1 MTNYLHK
8 ASGVLSSGAF
18 WSFGLKST
26 GSISESAAETAWSS
40 AVNAFFATA
49 GVAALYS
56 TGMELTAT
64 STSTASSTWKQ
75 TTITRTSHTAAGSAA
90 TQELP
95 DQDAMIVTYRS
106 ANATKSG
113 HGRWFLPAP
122 VAAALAVGT
131 GGHLSTGSTTTLT
144 GALATLRNSL
154 VTAGLSPVILTRK
167 ATLSGLPAFNTQAVT
182 TWELV
187 HTLGVQTRRGDK
199 LVPLRTTF

>member
-8 ASGVLSSGAF
+8 ASGVLGSGAF
-18 WSFGLKST
+18 WSFGLKTT
-26 GSISESAAETAWSS
+26 GAISESAAETGWGG

-56 TGMELTAT
+56 TGSELTLT
-64 STSTASSTWKQ
+64 STSTASASWKQ
-75 TTITRTSHTAAGSAA
+75 TTITRTTHTAAGSAA

-95 DQDAMIVTYRS
+95 DFCSMVVTLRS
-106 ANATKSG
+106 AAATKSG

-122 VAAALAVGT
+122 VSAALAIGS
-131 GGHLSTGSTTTLT
+131 GGHLSAGSTTTFT
-144 GALATLRNSL
+144 GALATLFNSL
-154 VTAGLSPVILTRK
+154 ATAGLTPVLLTRK
-167 ATLSGLPAFNTQAVT
+167 ATLGGLPALTIQNIT
-182 TWELV
+182 TRELV